1 MRILLVEDDENLS
14 EVILEQLKKEGCV
27 TDRCGDGEA
36 ALAYAL
42 HPEHDYDVVLLDR
55 MLPVI
60 DGLTVVKAMRQKQIW
75 TPVLMITGLG
85 EVDDRIEGL
94 DCGAD
99 DYLVKP
105 FHITELLEQLE
116 AGEHTVSMEETV
128 IRWPFVQE
136 PVTLYRVD
144 EEAEKVVEWTPDQ
157 EEFSFRRTVYDLSGR
172 NGERYDGVRLSFQT
186 REGEEWELTA
196 LRPRSSVW
204 SILRQQ
210 CGWYFVVWLV
220 MLALMYGLS
229 RFLIH
234 QALRPV
240 EDSLKSQREFIAAA
254 SHELKSPLTVIQANA
269 EALQGAEPT
278 QGRSYGVILEECGR
292 MARLI
297 RGLLT
302 LASGD
307 AGRWNMRI
315 QPVDGDSLLIET
327 WEAFREPL
335 RGKGLDF
342 TLKIQ
347 EERCPRVLCDRERIG
362 QVLAI
367 LLDNAMTYACGG
379 GRVELEGRTQGRQF
393 EIAVIDHGPGI
404 SREERSRVFRRFYQS
419 DPSRTAKD
427 HFGLGL
433 SIAKEIVEQHRGS
446 LTLSDTPGGGCTFR
460 LTLPL
465 EHRRAEKNT
474 AC

>member
-1 MRILLVEDDENLS
+1 MIPKLRRRLTGWFLAF
-14 EVILEQLKKEGCV
+14 
-27 TDRCGDGEA
+27 TM
-36 ALAYAL
+36 LAY
-42 HPEHDYDVVLLDR
+42 
-55 MLPVI
+55 
-60 DGLTVVKAMRQKQIW
+60 
-75 TPVLMITGLG
+75 TGLIAFLVGTAVFREWETERAYVQQMAQGLAERLWLGGTLTQQDCDVYG
-85 EVDDRIEGL
+85 EKTQTWISQRG
-94 DCGAD
+94 GG
-99 DYLVKP
+99 
-105 FHITELLEQLE
+105 TELSGAERFLTPTAELIQQME

-136 PVTLYRVD
+136 TVTLYRVD
-144 EEAEKVVEWTPDQ
+144 QEAEKVVEWTPDQ
-157 EEFSFRRTVYDLSGR
+157 EEFSFCRTVYDLSGR

-186 REGEEWELTA
+186 QEGQEWEVTA

-210 CGWYFVVWLV
+210 CGWYFAVWLV

-229 RFLIH
+229 RFLI
-234 QALRPV
+234 QKALRPV
-240 EDSLKSQREFIAAA
+240 GVTLKSQREFIAAA

-269 EALQGAEPT
+269 EALQGAGPA

-292 MARLI
+292 MERLI

-307 AGRWNMRI
+307 AGRWSMRI

-335 RGKGLDF
+335 RGKGLDL
-342 TLKIQ
+342 TLKLQ

-379 GRVELEGRTQGRQF
+379 GRVELEGRARGRQL

-404 SREERSRVFRRFYQS
+404 RREERGRVFRRFYQG

-427 HFGLGL
+427 HYGLGL
-433 SIAKEIVEQHRGS
+433 SIAQEIVEQHRGS
-446 LTLSDTPGGGCTFR
+446 LTLSDTPGGGCTFQM
-460 LTLPL
+460 TLPL
-465 EHRRAEKNT
+465 EHRRGEKNT